1 MGTFSD
7 MNISKTEVM
16 DEEER
21 KKAEHEAEEAK
32 RKAEW
37 EAKIQ
42 AKRDAEQKQL
52 DALNAMTEDELLA
65 ASNKRIEADTE
76 KLTRRNMKECVSE
89 HIRMLCFEDIDFA
102 RLTMH
107 PRKSMIHC
115 FQYINRKAYE
125 YIQDELK
132 ANGIKLGTGA
142 NGYGSDIPDDLCYQ
156 WAEEYFRDPNAKED
170 QTEEE
175 KFVPRPYKSSVKTK
189 KTEKKKPDRAKPK
202 EEETQMLL
210 GEFENG
216 ECCA

>member
-7 MNISKTEVM
+7 MNISNTEVM

-37 EAKIQ
+37 EAKVQ
-42 AKRDAEQKQL
+42 AKKDTEQKQI
-52 DALNAMTEDELLA
+52 DALNAMTEDELIA

-132 ANGIKLGTGA
+132 VNGIKLGTGA

-175 KFVPRPYKSSVKTK
+175 KFVPRPYKGSVKTK
-189 KTEKKKPDRAKPK
+189 KTEKKKPEPAKPK

>member
-7 MNISKTEVM
+7 MNISKAEIM

-37 EAKIQ
+37 EAKVQ
-42 AKRDAEQKQL
+42 AKKDAEQKQL
-52 DALNAMTEDELLA
+52 DALNTMTEDELIA

-125 YIQDELK
+125 YVQDELK

-156 WAEEYFRDPNAKED
+156 WAEEYFRDPTAKED
-170 QTEEE
+170 EIEEE
-175 KFVPRPYKSSVKTK
+175 KFVPRPYKSSVKIK
-189 KTEKKKPDRAKPK
+189 KTEKKKPEPAKTEKPK
-202 EEETQMLL
+202 PAEDAQISFDSLM
-210 GEFENG
+210 
-216 ECCA
+216 

>member
-7 MNISKTEVM
+7 MNISNIEVM

-37 EAKIQ
+37 EAKVQ
-42 AKRDAEQKQL
+42 AKKDAEQKQL
-52 DALNAMTEDELLA
+52 DALNTMTEDELIA

-115 FQYINRKAYE
+115 FQYINRKAYG

-156 WAEEYFRDPNAKED
+156 WAEEYFRDPTAKED
-170 QTEEE
+170 QIDEE

-189 KTEKKKPDRAKPK
+189 RTEKKKPEPVKTEKPK
-202 EEETQMLL
+202 PVEDAQISFDSLM
-210 GEFENG
+210 
-216 ECCA
+216 

>member
-7 MNISKTEVM
+7 MNISNIEVM

-37 EAKIQ
+37 EAKVQ
-42 AKRDAEQKQL
+42 AKKDAEQKQL
-52 DALNAMTEDELLA
+52 DALNTMTEDELIA

-132 ANGIKLGTGA
+132 VNGIKLGTGA

-156 WAEEYFRDPNAKED
+156 WAEEYFRDPTAKED
-170 QTEEE
+170 QIDEE
-175 KFVPRPYKSSVKTK
+175 KFVPRPYKGSVKTK
-189 KTEKKKPDRAKPK
+189 KTEKKKPEPAKPK
-202 EEETQMLL
+202 EEEAQMLL

>member
-7 MNISKTEVM
+7 MNISNTEVM

-37 EAKIQ
+37 EAKVQ
-42 AKRDAEQKQL
+42 AKKDAEQKQL
-52 DALNAMTEDELLA
+52 DALNTMTEDELIA

-89 HIRMLCFEDIDFA
+89 HIRMICFEDIDFA

-125 YIQDELK
+125 YVQDELK

-156 WAEEYFRDPNAKED
+156 WAEEYFRDPTAKED
-170 QTEEE
+170 QIDEE

-189 KTEKKKPDRAKPK
+189 KTEKKKPEPAKTEKPK
-202 EEETQMLL
+202 PAEDAQISFDSLM
-210 GEFENG
+210 
-216 ECCA
+216 

>member
-7 MNISKTEVM
+7 MNISNTEVM

-21 KKAEHEAEEAK
+21 KKAEHEAEESK

-37 EAKIQ
+37 KAKVQ
-42 AKRDAEQKQL
+42 AKKDAEQKQL
-52 DALNAMTEDELLA
+52 DALNAMTEDELIA

-107 PRKSMIHC
+107 PRKSMVRC

-142 NGYGSDIPDDLCYQ
+142 NGYGSDIPDDLCYT
-156 WAEEYFRDPNAKED
+156 WAEEYFRDPTAKED

-175 KFVPRPYKSSVKTK
+175 KFVPRPYKGSVKTK
-189 KTEKKKPDRAKPK
+189 KTEKKKAY
-202 EEETQMLL
+202 
-210 GEFENG
+210 
-216 ECCA
+216 

>member
-7 MNISKTEVM
+7 MNISKAEIM

-37 EAKIQ
+37 EAKVQ
-42 AKRDAEQKQL
+42 AKKDAEQKQL
-52 DALNAMTEDELLA
+52 DALNTMTEDELIA

-125 YIQDELK
+125 YVQDELK

-156 WAEEYFRDPNAKED
+156 WAEEYFRDPTAKED
-170 QTEEE
+170 QIDEE
-175 KFVPRPYKSSVKTK
+175 KFVPRPYKSSVKIK
-189 KTEKKKPDRAKPK
+189 KTEKKKPEPAKTEKPK
-202 EEETQMLL
+202 PAEDAQISFDSLM
-210 GEFENG
+210 
-216 ECCA
+216 

>member
-1 MGTFSD
+1 MGAFSD
-7 MNISKTEVM
+7 MNISNTEVM

-21 KKAEHEAEEAK
+21 KKAEHEAAEAK

-37 EAKIQ
+37 EARVQ
-42 AKRDAEQKQL
+42 AKRDAEQKQIE
-52 DALNAMTEDELLA
+52 ALNAMTEDELIA

-89 HIRMLCFEDIDFA
+89 HIRMLCFEDTDFA

-107 PRKSMIHC
+107 PRKSMVHC
-115 FQYINRKAYE
+115 FQYINRQAYD

-156 WAEEYFRDPNAKED
+156 WAEEYFRDPTAKED
-170 QTEEE
+170 QIDEE
-175 KFVPRPYKSSVKTK
+175 KFVPRPYKSSVKIK
-189 KTEKKKPDRAKPK
+189 KTEKKKPEPAKTEKPK
-202 EEETQMLL
+202 PAEDAQISFDSLM
-210 GEFENG
+210 
-216 ECCA
+216 